1 MSLYS
6 LVKMV
11 HAIATREKRKLTKG
25 ELHAAIRRN
34 FGGLAELDPVDIFKE
49 HLTKE
54 DVRRQSYFVRIS

>member
-1 MSLYS
+1 
-6 LVKMV
+6 MV

-54 DVRRQSYFVRIS
+54 DVRRQSYFIRIS